1 MAASIN
7 LDIISALEILL
18 ILQESFFS
26 FFMGW
31 LMFNFERT
39 AHFMPL
45 FSFYIP
51 WKHEKTV
58 KFSDVFRGYR
68 NRPVVW
74 NGLKKRRLRESNFSP
89 EGMKIVLT
97 KPRDN
102 LKRPAIT
109 WNNWNKFKPR
119 RSLQKPLKALTKLPE
134 TTWNHP

>member
-74 NGLKKRRLRESNFSP
+74 NGLKKRRLRESNYSP

-97 KPRDN
+97 KPTE
-102 LKRPAIT
+102 I
-109 WNNWNKFKPR
+109 WNV
-119 RSLQKPLKALTKLPE
+119 LKLPE
-134 TTWNHP
+134 TTETNLNHLEASKSLWKHS